1 MVDAVIVSGAGR
13 GIGKAIALKIGEAGI
28 PVICVSKSDN
38 AEATR
43 QEIIKQGGQ
52 AFAIKQDISD
62 YSETEKKVN
71 DFLRRQEYK
80 RLGIILAAGIT
91 GGKGGISDSELKNWE
106 KAYQVNLLG
115 NFAII
120 KGALPVMLK
129 SGFGR
134 IVTFAGGGSAYA
146 YPVFSAYS
154 ASKTA
159 VVRATEN
166 LHQELSS
173 KGDFSCVCL
182 APGAVDTDLLNEVRA
197 AGALVKTTVGIN
209 EAVEFVSQFLKST
222 HCAFSGRFVH
232 VRDGWKTKLDD
243 KSAVLPPDFWL
254 LRRIEK

>member
-1 MVDAVIVSGAGR
+1 MIDACIISGAGR
-13 GIGKAIALKIGEAGI
+13 GIGKAIALKIGETGI
-28 PVICVSKSDN
+28 PIICISQSNNVN
-38 AEATR
+38 TTR
-43 QEIIKQGGQ
+43 KEIINRGGQ

-62 YSETEKKVN
+62 YLATEKNIN
-71 DFLRRQEYK
+71 DFLQQYQYQH
-80 RLGIILAAGIT
+80 LGLVLAAGIT

-115 NFAII
+115 NFAVI

-146 YPVFSAYS
+146 YPAFSAYS

-166 LHQELSS
+166 LHVELSS
-173 KGDFSCVCL
+173 KGDFSCICL
-182 APGAVDTDLLNEVRA
+182 APGAVDTDLLKEIRT
-197 AGALVKTTVGIN
+197 AGALVKTTVGID
-209 EAVEFVSQFLKST
+209 EAVEFVSRFLKST

-232 VRDGWKTKLDD
+232 VRDDWKSKLND
-243 KSAVLPPDFWL
+243 KTAILPPDFWL